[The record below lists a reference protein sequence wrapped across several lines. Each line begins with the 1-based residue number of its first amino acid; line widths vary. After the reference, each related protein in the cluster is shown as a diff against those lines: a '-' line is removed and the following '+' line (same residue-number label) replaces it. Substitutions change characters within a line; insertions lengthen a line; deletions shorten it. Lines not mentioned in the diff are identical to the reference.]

1 MFRLRSFTNTTA
13 NSGTNGGAS
22 GSVAPVL
29 KTGQKYSELPVH
41 GQGVVM
47 FKTAVPT
54 SFAILDSN
62 ADKTSDDG
70 LVVYFLQDQV
80 YVSRIST
87 AEKYIDHSNYRG
99 ITKNNG
105 AFYWFS
111 LDSQNQVF
119 YAGIGEARIENV
131 VYEYRFDMTNKEQK
145 EAQKTFF
152 ESLKQIKYADSCRP
166 FNILKFPVKS
176 NKIPMT
182 VKTIHELTMMDVA
195 KQTYMPLEHLSVV
208 SQRLFHTIGGTRF
221 VLDDDDFPE
230 FSKAIEYSIATEGC
244 WCNTRIKEKSTEFN
258 PDKPNILETYLRI
271 TMGVNNGDSP
281 GQMLVM
287 EIWPKGGHY
296 SPIHSHANCEA
307 IIRVLHGSINVHLYP
322 YLCGQA
328 DEIEPFAVASFN
340 QGDVTW
346 ISPTLNQIHKLHN
359 ISNENTCI
367 TIQCYEYDESDTKHY
382 DYFDYIDD
390 DGKIQQYEPD
400 SDCDFIEF
408 KRIIQQE
415 WAARTA

>member
-1 MFRLRSFTNTTA
+1 
-13 NSGTNGGAS
+13 
-22 GSVAPVL
+22 
-29 KTGQKYSELPVH
+29 
-41 GQGVVM
+41 
-47 FKTAVPT
+47 
-54 SFAILDSN
+54 
-62 ADKTSDDG
+62 
-70 LVVYFLQDQV
+70 
-80 YVSRIST
+80 
-87 AEKYIDHSNYRG
+87 
-99 ITKNNG
+99 
-105 AFYWFS
+105 
-111 LDSQNQVF
+111 
-119 YAGIGEARIENV
+119 
-131 VYEYRFDMTNKEQK
+131 
-145 EAQKTFF
+145 
-152 ESLKQIKYADSCRP
+152 
-166 FNILKFPVKS
+166 
-176 NKIPMT
+176 
-182 VKTIHELTMMDVA
+182 
-195 KQTYMPLEHLSVV
+195 
-208 SQRLFHTIGGTRF
+208 
-221 VLDDDDFPE
+221 
-230 FSKAIEYSIATEGC
+230 
-244 WCNTRIKEKSTEFN
+244 
-258 PDKPNILETYLRI
+258 
-271 TMGVNNGDSP
+271 MGVNNGDSP